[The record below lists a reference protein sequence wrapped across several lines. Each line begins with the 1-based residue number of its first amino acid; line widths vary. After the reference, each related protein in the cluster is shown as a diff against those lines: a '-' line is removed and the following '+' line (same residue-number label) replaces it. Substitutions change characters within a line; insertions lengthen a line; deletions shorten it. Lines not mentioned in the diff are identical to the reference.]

1 MKLPRIRESP
11 PPVLRDEDLQRLLS
25 SGNEEQGFED
35 GRGYTL
41 FRVFFVT
48 GARLLAGAGA
58 APRLGHRTE
67 RPSISPSLKGC
78 GGLSPSRNGRSM
90 FLWSVRWLWNLVGA
104 RQPTPL
110 FIDELQKAKM
120 DPISGDH
127 R

>member
-1 MKLPRIRESP
+1 MLC
-11 PPVLRDEDLQRLLS
+11 DEELQRILS
-25 SGNEEQGFED
+25 TGNKEQGFED
-35 GRGYTL
+35 GRDYAL
-41 FRVFFVT
+41 FRVFFIDT
-48 GARLLAGAGA
+48 GARLLDGAEA

-67 RPSISPSLKGC
+67 RPSISPSLIGC

-90 FLWSVRWLWNLVGA
+90 FLWSVRRLWNLVGA